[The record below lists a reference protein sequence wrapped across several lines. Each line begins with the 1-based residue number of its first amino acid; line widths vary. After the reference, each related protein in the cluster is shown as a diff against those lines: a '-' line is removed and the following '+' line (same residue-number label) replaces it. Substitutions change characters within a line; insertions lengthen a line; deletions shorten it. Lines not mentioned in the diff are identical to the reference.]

1 MGFIM
6 TFLYLYIEQFDYIYS
21 PTNPPSPL
29 LLINFLS
36 PTSLL
41 YFFFF
46 FLVMPPK
53 GSFYLKGVE
62 NHCMSGW
69 RYETESRACLE
80 EVGHWRGT
88 FGIEMLNHTLSSSCI
103 PPSLLVLHE
112 VRSASVARLLH
123 DAEAKGLEWL
133 AKAWGLKSW
142 INSISSPLACSCG
155 VLCHNGVTVPRY
167 TGGKKQQQPW
177 EIQSTR
183 FPAQTDRSICS
194 LYLSLVVNRTPSP
207 PVLHH
212 RSAPSA
218 SAHAQISPI
227 LKSNESV
234 SEPPSRTR
242 SRQN

>member
-6 TFLYLYIEQFDYIYS
+6 TFLYLYIEQFDYIYP
-21 PTNPPSPL
+21 PTNPPQPSPVDQFPLPNQPPL
-29 LLINFLS
+29 L
-36 PTSLL
+36 
-41 YFFFF
+41 FFF
-46 FLVMPPK
+46 FLVTPLK

-88 FGIEMLNHTLSSSCI
+88 FGREMLNHTLSSSCI
-103 PPSLLVLHE
+103 PPSLLPVLHE
-112 VRSASVARLLH
+112 VRSASVARLPH

-167 TGGKKQQQPW
+167 TGGKKTTTTTLRNS
-177 EIQSTR
+177 EHT
-183 FPAQTDRSICS
+183 FPCSDRQVD
-194 LYLSLVVNRTPSP
+194 LLPG
-207 PVLHH
+207 PV
-212 RSAPSA
+212 SSC
-218 SAHAQISPI
+218 
-227 LKSNESV
+227 
-234 SEPPSRTR
+234 
-242 SRQN
+242 